1 MNTVDEALSV
11 YENCSKKDFIKLGKL
26 YARKAAIYKHLGEY
40 KESIQYYEKSLLEDN
55 QYKIK
60 EEMKVV

>member
-40 KESIQYYEKSLLEDN
+40 KESI
-55 QYKIK
+55 
-60 EEMKVV
+60 